1 MVAVKAVHKLA
12 AVLGGVVAL
21 IGVTAL
27 LLARSGEHAADGGGR
42 GAAAGKSPPVTF
54 EDISGSTAKRVL
66 LSAKASERLGIE
78 TGVVS
83 EETVLRRQVVSGL
96 IVVPP
101 SGGQPAA
108 KPAGSAF
115 GGFAQAAPARSITPV
130 AAGRPAL
137 AAAPPPSAGVMSP
150 HPGEVWVLVTLSQA
164 EWDRMAKD
172 KPAHVLP
179 LITGDEQ
186 GRAVLA
192 MPSGMAPVEDAKR
205 SMLIAYY
212 TVPGK
217 DHGLTLNKRM
227 RVELQLVGSEEKQ
240 KVIPYAAVYYDAKG
254 APWVYINSRPLA
266 FERERIGVER
276 VVGDLAVLSE
286 GPPVGTAVVT
296 VGAPLLYGAEIFKK

>member
-1 MVAVKAVHKLA
+1 MSATKAVHNLPA
-12 AVLGGVVAL
+12 ALGGVLAL
-21 IGVTAL
+21 TAVTAL
-27 LLARSGEHAADGGGR
+27 LLAWSEEHAADGGDR
-42 GAAAGKSPPVTF
+42 GAAGKSPPVRF
-54 EDISGSTAKRVL
+54 EEISGSTAKRVL

-101 SGGQPAA
+101 SGGQPPA

-137 AAAPPPSAGVMSP
+137 AAAPPPSAGMMSP

-172 KPAHVLP
+172 KPARVLP
-179 LITGDEQ
+179 LVTGDEQ

-192 MPSGMAPVEDAKR
+192 MPSGMAPIEDAKR

-227 RVELQLVGSEEKQ
+227 RVELQLVGSEEQQ
-240 KVIPYAAVYYDAKG
+240 KVVPYAAVYYDAQG
-254 APWVYINSRPLA
+254 ASWVYVNSRPQA
-266 FERERIGVER
+266 FERRRISVER

-286 GPPVGTAVVT
+286 GPPVGTSVVT

>member
-1 MVAVKAVHKLA
+1 MIAVKAVHKLA

-42 GAAAGKSPPVTF
+42 EAAAGKSPPVTL

-66 LSAKASERLGIE
+66 LTARASERLGIE
-78 TGVVS
+78 TGKVS

-96 IVVPP
+96 IVPP
-101 SGGQPAA
+101 SGGQPQAR
-108 KPAGSAF
+108 PAGSAF
-115 GGFAQAAPARSITPV
+115 GGFAQAAPGRSITPA
-130 AAGRPAL
+130 AAGRPVL
-137 AAAPPPSAGVMSP
+137 AVAPPPSAGMMSP
-150 HPGEVWVLVTLSQA
+150 HPGEVWVLVTLSRA

-172 KPAHVLP
+172 KPARVLP
-179 LITGDEQ
+179 LVTGEKQ

-192 MPSGMAPVEDAKR
+192 MPSGMAPIEDAKR
-205 SMLIAYY
+205 SMLIVYY

-227 RVELQLVGSEEKQ
+227 RVELQLAGSEEEQ
-240 KVIPYAAVYYDAKG
+240 KVVPYAAVYYDAKG
-254 APWVYINSRPLA
+254 APWVYVNSRPLA